1 MTSQYLLLAVSLLLS
16 YFVGTILFAII
27 VTKIVTGKDIR
38 KVGNTN
44 PGTSNVTKNI
54 GPVAGVITGLLD
66 ILKALILIV
75 IARIF
80 IFKGDSFF
88 DWIALYLIGLSV
100 ILGHCRPFWNNFKKG
115 GGGVG
120 SAVGI
125 CAFFTP
131 VEFAISIILGT
142 IFTYTFMKDAQ
153 YKFGRWSMMFASL
166 LNPFI
171 VLIFNKIVFV
181 KLFAHISFGGHSL
194 GVVVGS
200 FLLLVELI
208 ALNLNELGHWLKNPA
223 SKVNVERE
231 NN

>member
-1 MTSQYLLLAVSLLLS
+1 MNQYVLLTLSCIVS

-66 ILKALILIV
+66 ILKALILII

-80 IFKGDSFF
+80 LFKGDSFF
-88 DWIALYLIGLSV
+88 DWIALYLIGMFV

-120 SAVGI
+120 SSVGV

-131 VEFAISIILGT
+131 VEFAISIIIGT
-142 IFTYTFMKDAQ
+142 IITYVFMKNAN
-153 YKFGRWSMMFASL
+153 YKFGRWSFRLFWYL
-166 LNPFI
+166 L
-171 VLIFNKIVFV
+171 
-181 KLFAHISFGGHSL
+181 
-194 GVVVGS
+194 
-200 FLLLVELI
+200 
-208 ALNLNELGHWLKNPA
+208 
-223 SKVNVERE
+223 
-231 NN
+231 